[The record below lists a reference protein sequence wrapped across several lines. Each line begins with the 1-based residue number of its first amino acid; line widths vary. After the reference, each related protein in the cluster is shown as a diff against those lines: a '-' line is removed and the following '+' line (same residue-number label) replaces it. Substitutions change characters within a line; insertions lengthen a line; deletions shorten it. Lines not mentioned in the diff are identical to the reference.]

1 MTVRFFFVPSYLLT
15 PPLPYQPETGMTIAS
30 AKTVPLE
37 LGIDLALAN
46 AMPYDLSI
54 ILIHTITIS
63 YAVTHVMLA

>member
-1 MTVRFFFVPSYLLT
+1 
-15 PPLPYQPETGMTIAS
+15 MTIAS